1 MLHRIVRPTLLTLLI
16 LTGIASAGFL
26 WSGGQR
32 IASTTNH
39 TAVADA
45 RVGAL
50 IAGLTDLGTS
60 LQAYVAP
67 GQSVSTWAER
77 STALL
82 AQLSA
87 DLGAFESLPDAA
99 SAAAVVRPA
108 IASLV
113 KIDDRVREYLRG
125 GDDLMAADLAFNEA
139 REATGGAVAALRD
152 WRAGHQGA
160 AASAIAGV
168 EQQQTAALGAM
179 VLAWA
184 LSLVL
189 VWKRPAT
196 AAVTVAAEAD
206 ATPPFAE
213 PVDVSFAPAP
223 MAGPAID
230 LQAAALACD
239 AFARAGDG
247 AALKAALGHGA
258 TALGAKG
265 VVVWLGVDEQLF
277 AVASHGYDERHL
289 KRPIARS
296 AANVT
301 AETWRTGQAVAVPG
315 DADAPGV
322 VVVPM
327 ADAGGCRGVVS
338 AELLPGHVAAA
349 DRQALLSMFAAQL
362 GGIVGASAPSAAAA
376 TSAPAS
382 APASAAAGPV
392 IPDTAVPDTA
402 AIDLGVS
409 ELAALPTG
417 PAAEERAS

>member
-87 DLGAFESLPDAA
+87 DLGAFESLPDTA
-99 SAAAVVRPA
+99 SAAEVVRPA

-152 WRAGHQGA
+152 WRSGHQGA
-160 AASAIAGV
+160 AASTIAGV

-206 ATPPFAE
+206 ATPSAE

-223 MAGPAID
+223 VAGPAID

-247 AALKAALGHGA
+247 AALKAALGYGA

-289 KRPIARS
+289 RRPIARS

-362 GGIVGASAPSAAAA
+362 GGIVAASLPAQAPSEPP
-376 TSAPAS
+376 S
-382 APASAAAGPV
+382 
-392 IPDTAVPDTA
+392 VPDVVASDLAPVPA
-402 AIDLGVS
+402 A
-409 ELAALPTG
+409 PT
-417 PAAEERAS
+417 AEERAS

>member
-1 MLHRIVRPTLLTLLI
+1 MLHRIVRPTLLTLLV
-16 LTGIASAGFL
+16 LTGIAAAGFL

-82 AQLSA
+82 AQLTA
-87 DLGAFESLPDAA
+87 DLGAFESLPDT
-99 SAAAVVRPA
+99 AAAAEVVRPA
-108 IASLV
+108 IASLA

-152 WRAGHQGA
+152 WRAGQQGA
-160 AASAIAGV
+160 AASTIAGV

-189 VWKRPAT
+189 VWRRPAT
-196 AAVTVAAEAD
+196 AAVAVAPEAD
-206 ATPPFAE
+206 ATPSAE
-213 PVDVSFAPAP
+213 SVDVSFAPAP
-223 MAGPAID
+223 VAGPAVD

-247 AALKAALGHGA
+247 AALKAALGQGA

-277 AVASHGYDERHL
+277 AVASYGYDERHL

-315 DADAPGV
+315 EADAPGV

-338 AELLPGHVAAA
+338 AELLPGHGAAA

-362 GGIVGASAPSAAAA
+362 GGIVGASAPPAAAA
-376 TSAPAS
+376 TSAPA
-382 APASAAAGPV
+382 A
-392 IPDTAVPDTA
+392 
-402 AIDLGVS
+402 
-409 ELAALPTG
+409 
-417 PAAEERAS
+417 AAEERAS